1 MVPARI
7 DSRIDFFARARGT
20 GCTPGQQSSPEGRVD
35 QGGLVMGNAIGRI
48 VEHEGAVH
56 DLHAMASGGI
66 LANRMEPIAQM
77 VPPGTMRLVGD
88 RMDVDEA

>member
-1 MVPARI
+1 
-7 DSRIDFFARARGT
+7 
-20 GCTPGQQSSPEGRVD
+20 
-35 QGGLVMGNAIGRI
+35 MGNAIGRI